1 MKRARRM
8 IMVICVVSI
17 LIFAGSLTCRVDAKS
32 LELLVM
38 AETLMENRRSLADM
52 YLGVYKLCLDHAGGK
67 ISASSM
73 KSDVAAKTVEIN
85 SKLDS
90 LKELSSDIM
99 TRQQA
104 ATSDEMFAWGLAQG
118 CVSQMTGACFSLM
131 SVAVKI
137 EGMGTGARFSEG
149 WMRQYDVA
157 GLNLNLASV
166 RLDMASLMWDLL
178 MAQP

>member
-1 MKRARRM
+1 M

-17 LIFAGSLTCRVDAKS
+17 LIFARSLTCRVDAKS

-90 LKELSSDIM
+90 LTELSSDIM
-99 TRQQA
+99 TRQQAA

-118 CVSQMTGACFSLM
+118 CVSQMTSACFSLM

-178 MAQP
+178 IAQP

>member
-1 MKRARRM
+1 M
-8 IMVICVVSI
+8 
-17 LIFAGSLTCRVDAKS
+17 
-32 LELLVM
+32 
-38 AETLMENRRSLADM
+38 
-52 YLGVYKLCLDHAGGK
+52 YKLCLDHAGGK

-90 LKELSSDIM
+90 LTELSSDIM
-99 TRQQA
+99 TRQHA
-104 ATSDEMFAWGLAQG
+104 ATSDEMCAWGLAQG
-118 CVSQMTGACFSLM
+118 CVSQMTSACFSLM
-131 SVAVKI
+131 SAAVKI

-166 RLDMASLMWDLL
+166 RLDMASLIWDLL